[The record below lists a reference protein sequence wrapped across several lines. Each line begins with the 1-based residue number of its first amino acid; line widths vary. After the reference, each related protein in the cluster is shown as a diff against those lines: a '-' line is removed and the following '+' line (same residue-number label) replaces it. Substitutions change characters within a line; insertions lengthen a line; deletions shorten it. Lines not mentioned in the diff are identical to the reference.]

1 MPSSPQADFG
11 GLVQA
16 ARRGDQLAWTRL
28 HQQFDSMLRT
38 IACSCRLPGHD
49 VDDAVQNTWIKLY
62 RHISGIREPSAVGGW
77 LATTVRRESLRLLQ
91 SHVREILTDDPRS
104 NDEAHEGR
112 PEVRLLELE
121 RHRVLARAFATLPDR
136 HRRLM
141 TLIARDAGYEQI
153 ETTLDMPMG
162 SIGPIRSRCLA
173 RLQRH
178 PELRELAETG

>member
-11 GLVQA
+11 ALVHA

-28 HQQFDSMLRT
+28 HQEFNSMLRT
-38 IACSCRLPGHD
+38 VAGSCRLPDHD
-49 VDDAVQNTWIKLY
+49 VDDAVQNTWIKLH
-62 RHISGIREPSAVGGW
+62 RHINGIREPSAVARW
-77 LATTVRRESLRLLQ
+77 LATTARRESLRLLQ
-91 SHVREILTDDPRS
+91 SHVREILTDNPTS
-104 NDEAHEGR
+104 NDEGHEDR
-112 PEVRLLELE
+112 PEVRLLERE
-121 RHRVLARAFATLPDR
+121 RHVVLTRALATLPDR

-141 TLIARDAGYEQI
+141 TLIAGDAGYEQI
-153 ETTLDMPMG
+153 ETTLGIPMG